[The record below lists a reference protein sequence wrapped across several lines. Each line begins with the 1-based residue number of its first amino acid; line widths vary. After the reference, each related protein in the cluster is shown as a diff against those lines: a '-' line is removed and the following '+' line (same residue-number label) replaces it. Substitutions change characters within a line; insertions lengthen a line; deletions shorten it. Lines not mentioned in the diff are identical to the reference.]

1 MPSRAGV
8 GSPEWSCRGQCPS
21 GLEELPS
28 PGVLRTLVIH
38 PLCIRPA
45 VPLTHICG
53 VPVCFVSSA
62 YRRGDQA
69 RVWME
74 GEPRTELCRE
84 LRLRG
89 LWELK

>member
-1 MPSRAGV
+1 MVLQRSMPIRLGRAAK
-8 GSPEWSCRGQCPS
+8 
-21 GLEELPS
+21 S

-38 PLCIRPA
+38 PLYIRPA
-45 VPLTHICG
+45 VPLTHIYG

>member
-1 MPSRAGV
+1 MPIRLGRAA
-8 GSPEWSCRGQCPS
+8 Q
-21 GLEELPS
+21 S

-45 VPLTHICG
+45 VPLTHIYG

-62 YRRGDQA
+62 
-69 RVWME
+69 VWME